1 MTGFRRKIKKLSIE
15 ACILRQLSHII
26 KIILTI
32 KIMKILNSISVV
44 DNDKYF
50 LGLLKGYCYVNN
62 IILNEHD
69 FDMAGVKEIE
79 VIRPALVF
87 FSLELLGDNTKVL
100 DTLLSI
106 IESMKGNLMVCGLNK
121 NSADIYNGIPGW
133 FGEVINDSIC
143 EVDWFIK
150 KKFCLDVRSAD
161 DRRFRER
168 RNFKERRSGDSNNFA
183 DYGSILSVQRGVE
196 RICFKGLRIDSN
208 NKCVFLNDRRVDLTR
223 KEFDLIELLSTDIDR
238 IYSAEEIINHIW
250 PENSRATKSD
260 LYQYMHLLRKKI
272 ENDPNNP
279 RWIMT
284 IKGFGYRLN
293 LHNADIEKQE
303 ALCS

>member
-1 MTGFRRKIKKLSIE
+1 
-15 ACILRQLSHII
+15 
-26 KIILTI
+26 
-32 KIMKILNSISVV
+32 MKILNSISVF

-62 IILNEHD
+62 IILNEHN
-69 FDMAGVKEIE
+69 FDIAGVKEVEAIK
-79 VIRPALVF
+79 PALVF
-87 FSLELLGDNTKVL
+87 FSLELLGGDKKVL
-100 DTLLSI
+100 DKFLVSI
-106 IESMKGNLMVCGLNK
+106 EGMGNYLIVCGLNK
-121 NSADIYNGIPGW
+121 NSSDIYNGIPGW

-150 KKFCLDVRSAD
+150 NNFYLDVRSAN

-168 RNFKERRSGDSNNFA
+168 RNFKERRSGDSNNFNG
-183 DYGSILSVQRGVE
+183 YGSILAVQRDVE
-196 RICFKGLRIDSN
+196 KICFKGLRIDSR
-208 NKCVFLNDRRVDLTR
+208 NKCVFLNERRVDLTR
-223 KEFDLIELLSTDIDR
+223 KEFDLIELLSTNIDR

-250 PENSRATKSD
+250 PENGRATKSD

-293 LHNADIEKQE
+293 LHNADIEQQE
-303 ALCS
+303 VLCS